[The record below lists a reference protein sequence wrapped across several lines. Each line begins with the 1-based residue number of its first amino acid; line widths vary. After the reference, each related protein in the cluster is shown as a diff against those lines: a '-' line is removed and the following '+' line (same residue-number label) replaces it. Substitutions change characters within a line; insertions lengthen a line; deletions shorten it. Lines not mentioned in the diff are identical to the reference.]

1 MDSIQEQVVKFKNDY
16 QHIKELPSTN
26 ASLLRSSGHVLD
38 EETTLVGMEDVF
50 SNIRDQLTGQAS
62 ELNVVSIVGMGGI
75 GKTTLAKIIF
85 SDPSIVCRFDVSSW
99 VIVSQEYDAREMLLD
114 VLSFVTPGAKLIY
127 HGKTYDQLLELV
139 YRKLKCRRYLIVLDD
154 VCSIE
159 AWDHVIRSFPDDNNG
174 SRIIITTRLLE
185 VADSA
190 SNGCPP
196 HHVPFLNSESSWNL
210 LSDKVF
216 GKEDCPP
223 QLEEIGKQ
231 IAQQCQGL
239 PLSAVVVAGLL
250 SKIPKT
256 YDDWKKAAEN
266 VISHVGSTSEQCLA
280 ILALS
285 YNYLPC
291 SLKACFLYMGLF
303 AEDAD
308 INADY
313 HEKLEEVAEECLV
326 DLVSRSLIIVSRSGA
341 SGKIRSCRI
350 HDLVRLLCLRE
361 GEAAKFFHVKGKY
374 FKVSPEGKQVIR
386 RLCLHP
392 DDLQNKNLGL
402 EKDSLDSVRTI
413 LCLGEPNTYLEDP
426 ECCKKI
432 NSRFQLLR
440 VLDLESI
447 RFSCFPSEI
456 TQLVQLRYVACT
468 TGTDVPASISNL
480 WNLQTLIVLPVTNQL
495 SLPQEVWKLS
505 SLRHFNPGGMC
516 VHAPSITHN
525 FLGLENLETVDSIRT
540 ANSNW
545 KEIFSA
551 VPRVQ
556 KLGVLIHPDHH

>member
-1 MDSIQEQVVKFKNDY
+1 
-16 QHIKELPSTN
+16 
-26 ASLLRSSGHVLD
+26 
-38 EETTLVGMEDVF
+38 
-50 SNIRDQLTGQAS
+50 
-62 ELNVVSIVGMGGI
+62 
-75 GKTTLAKIIF
+75 
-85 SDPSIVCRFDVSSW
+85 
-99 VIVSQEYDAREMLLD
+99 
-114 VLSFVTPGAKLIY
+114 
-127 HGKTYDQLLELV
+127 
-139 YRKLKCRRYLIVLDD
+139 
-154 VCSIE
+154 
-159 AWDHVIRSFPDDNNG
+159 
-174 SRIIITTRLLE
+174 
-185 VADSA
+185 
-190 SNGCPP
+190 
-196 HHVPFLNSESSWNL
+196 
-210 LSDKVF
+210 
-216 GKEDCPP
+216 
-223 QLEEIGKQ
+223 
-231 IAQQCQGL
+231 
-239 PLSAVVVAGLL
+239 
-250 SKIPKT
+250 
-256 YDDWKKAAEN
+256 
-266 VISHVGSTSEQCLA
+266 
-280 ILALS
+280 
-285 YNYLPC
+285 
-291 SLKACFLYMGLF
+291 MGLF
-303 AEDAD
+303 TEDAD
-308 INADY
+308 INADKLIRIWVSEGFLKTTS
-313 HEKLEEVAEECLV
+313 HKKLEEVAEECLV
-326 DLVSRSLIIVSRSGA
+326 DLVSRSLIIVSRRGA

-361 GEAAKFFHVKGKY
+361 GEDAKFFHVKGKC

-480 WNLQTLIVLPVTNQL
+480 WNLQTLINQL

-525 FLGLENLETVDSIRT
+525 ILGLENLETVDSTRT

-556 KLGVLIHPDHH
+556 KLGVLIHPDHNGWSKFIGSLVSLADLQKLRIHLAIPSSGRNWNLNEGGFMKLKLLHIFMTNLVHWEATSDSLPSLECLILRHCYYLEVPTEIGDIPTLELIEHHYCSQASVTSAEEILEEEQSYGNEILVVRTCNTGVQYFDMKREGDEEVAVASTNESDMTYNHTSNMASNVVAKMRAEVINVKSEDLMKLIGQHKNRCIEDEELIYLHWAAANFDNTSIDSPNSRYSSSDLFLDRAANRVEIWPLQRYQVQKDG